1 MELSLIDAPVTLT
14 TELIDIESPSRHEA
28 KIADVIEAALRGLE
42 AGAGNVS
49 VQRFGNTIVART
61 HFAKAQRVV
70 LAGHV
75 DTVPLADNTPHHFE
89 DTPEGRVLFGCG
101 AVDMKSGLAC
111 YLSAFAA
118 LANDPEAAAFDL
130 TFIAYELSLIHI

>member
-14 TELIDIESPSRHEA
+14 TELIDIESPSHHEA
-28 KIADVIEAALRGLE
+28 KIADVIEAALRDLE
-42 AGAGNVS
+42 AGSTGNAGNVS
-49 VQRFGNTIVART
+49 VERFGNTLVART

-89 DTPEGRVLFGCG
+89 DTPRPCAVWLRRGGYEVRLGVLPVGVCG
-101 AVDMKSGLAC
+101 AG
-111 YLSAFAA
+111 
-118 LANDPEAAAFDL
+118 E
-130 TFIAYELSLIHI
+130 